1 MVLQRIHTAAK
12 PRRMNSHLIDVGN
25 LILRR
30 KYQFNELENQIILEE
45 K

>member
-25 LILRR
+25 FILRR
-30 KYQFNELENQIILEE
+30 KYQFNELEKQILEE